1 MSSTADNPNSP
12 KKKVNLP
19 EPDQDNITVLTNK
32 LPKGPILPW
41 NRYDSPWHDSKGK
54 NKDDNLPE
62 EAQANLES
70 GSEPGEVDLPS
81 PEGEQEGNTIPFKRL
96 K

>member
-1 MSSTADNPNSP
+1 MSSHRDNPNPP

-41 NRYDSPWHDSKGK
+41 NRYDSPWHNPEKE
-54 NKDDNLPE
+54 KDKKDALKAEGATVEPNSEREDTENTE
-62 EAQANLES
+62 E
-70 GSEPGEVDLPS
+70 G
-81 PEGEQEGNTIPFKRL
+81 QEGNTIPFKRNQG
-96 K
+96 

>member
-1 MSSTADNPNSP
+1 MSSHRDNPNPP

-41 NRYDSPWHDSKGK
+41 NRYDSPWHDAQGR
-54 NKDDNLPE
+54 NKKDAVKEE
-62 EAQANLES
+62 EAQVEP
-70 GSEPGEVDLPS
+70 GSEREDGGTPGEKHK
-81 PEGEQEGNTIPFKRL
+81 GKTIPFKRHQG
-96 K
+96 

>member
-1 MSSTADNPNSP
+1 MSSTPDNPNSP

-41 NRYDSPWHDSKGK
+41 NRYDSPWHDSEQE
-54 NKDDNLPE
+54 KDKKEALKTEETEGEGNSEHSDGESPE
-62 EAQANLES
+62 E
-70 GSEPGEVDLPS
+70 
-81 PEGEQEGNTIPFKRL
+81 EQEDNTIPFKRNQG
-96 K
+96 

>member
-1 MSSTADNPNSP
+1 MSSTPDNPNPP

-41 NRYDSPWHDSKGK
+41 NRYDSPWHD
-54 NKDDNLPE
+54 PE
-62 EAQANLES
+62 EEKEKKDAKVEPNSES
-70 GSEPGEVDLPS
+70 EDAET
-81 PEGEQEGNTIPFKRL
+81 PEEKQEGKTIPFKRHQR
-96 K
+96 